1 MTILTFPRARNTDP
15 VTSLASADQAD
26 RLSAHHYELIIQAL
40 KFGSMGCS
48 GIAFV
53 CGLHKS
59 QVARRLSELESRG
72 RIKLT
77 GYVVK
82 SNSNRFEREWKNEQF
97 Y

>member
-1 MTILTFPRARNTDP
+1 MTILRFPRARNTDP

-40 KFGSMGCS
+40 KFGSNGCS
-48 GIAFV
+48 GIASL

-82 SNSNRFEREWKNEQF
+82 SDSNRFQREWRVK
-97 Y
+97 

>member
-1 MTILTFPRARNTDP
+1 MTILRFPRARNTDP
-15 VTSLASADQAD
+15 TTSLASADQAD

-40 KFGSMGCS
+40 KFGSNGCS
-48 GIAFV
+48 GIASL

-82 SNSNRFEREWKNEQF
+82 SDSNRFQREWRVK
-97 Y
+97 

>member
-1 MTILTFPRARNTDP
+1 MTVLRFPRARNADP
-15 VTSLASADQAD
+15 ITSLASADQAD
-26 RLSAHHYELIIQAL
+26 RITEKHYELIIQAL
-40 KFGSMGCS
+40 KFGSNGCS

-82 SNSNRFEREWKNEQF
+82 SDSNRFQREWKIR
-97 Y
+97 

>member
-1 MTILTFPRARNTDP
+1 MTILRFPRARNTDP

-40 KFGSMGCS
+40 KFGSNGCS
-48 GIAFV
+48 GIASL

-82 SNSNRFEREWKNEQF
+82 SDANRFQREWRLI
-97 Y
+97 

>member
-1 MTILTFPRARNTDP
+1 MTILRFPRSRNTDP
-15 VTSLASADQAD
+15 VTSLAAADQAD
-26 RLSAHHYELIIQAL
+26 RLSAHHYELILQAL
-40 KFGSMGCS
+40 KFGGSMGCS
-48 GIAFV
+48 SIASV

-82 SNSNRFEREWKNEQF
+82 SDANRFQREWRLV
-97 Y
+97 

>member
-1 MTILTFPRARNTDP
+1 MTILRFPRARNTDP
-15 VTSLASADQAD
+15 ITSLASADQAG
-26 RLSAHHYELIIQAL
+26 RLTEKHYELIVQAL
-40 KFGSMGCS
+40 KFGGSNGCS
-48 GIAFV
+48 GIASL

-82 SNSNRFEREWKNEQF
+82 SNANRFEREWRIK
-97 Y
+97 

>member
-1 MTILTFPRARNTDP
+1 MTILRFPRARNTDP
-15 VTSLASADQAD
+15 VTSLAAADQAD
-26 RLSAHHYELIIQAL
+26 RLSAHHYELIVQAL
-40 KFGSMGCS
+40 KFGSNGCS
-48 GIAFV
+48 GIASL

-82 SNSNRFEREWKNEQF
+82 SDSNRFQREWRIK
-97 Y
+97 

>member
-1 MTILTFPRARNTDP
+1 MTILRFPRARNTDP

-40 KFGSMGCS
+40 KFGSNGCS
-48 GIAFV
+48 GIASL

-77 GYVVK
+77 GYVVT
-82 SNSNRFEREWKNEQF
+82 SNSNRIEREWRVK
-97 Y
+97 